1 METENR
7 EGSDVISAKTFSL
20 YEKLLFHKPLPAH
33 RVPGSLL
40 GDWPE
45 EPPLLPLQKF
55 GERSRQ
61 RVFGGRAAANTP
73 VWRRHDPS
81 PAWLFI

>member
-1 METENR
+1 MSGNGESGGQRCDIGEDLQPVRKAPPPSTP
-7 EGSDVISAKTFSL
+7 S
-20 YEKLLFHKPLPAH
+20 
-33 RVPGSLL
+33 
-40 GDWPE
+40 WPE

-81 PAWLFI
+81 PARLFI